1 MLYPETLYQA
11 LGTHVVNRD
20 HFSVSKWL
28 TSSRQGRDISFLLI
42 WFPTAKLLIVCDFG
56 YQSFSACKKAEVPQ
70 RGPFTAAVYLV
81 EKYWILCS
89 WFHLYQLFQLD
100 EGQSRVW
107 SKFYLFRQN
116 IGPNSVAS
124 RMMVQEEG
132 PGMTVYRYDS
142 CINSA
147 ETYWVPTMCWGPV
160 QGTGNST
167 MNKTRSLPSRNLQTH
182 RKNINRWI
190 QQGIGTVTRRKSRLP
205 RAVNWVLLVQG
216 TGKSLPQVMEERGL
230 WGGGGEA
237 RESRVKCWK
246 QRKKD
251 FENSII

>member
-1 MLYPETLYQA
+1 MLYPETLYQG

-28 TSSRQGRDISFLLI
+28 TSSRQERDISFSLI

-56 YQSFSACKKAEVPQ
+56 YHSFSAFKKAAVPQ

-107 SKFYLFRQN
+107 SKFNLFRQN

-124 RMMVQEEG
+124 RTMVQEEG
-132 PGMTVYRYDS
+132 PGMAVYRYDS

-147 ETYWVPTMCWGPV
+147 ETYWVPTTCWDLCRVLEIPQWTKLGLFP
-160 QGTGNST
+160 Q
-167 MNKTRSLPSRNLQTH
+167 QTY
-182 RKNINRWI
+182 
-190 QQGIGTVTRRKSRLP
+190 
-205 RAVNWVLLVQG
+205 
-216 TGKSLPQVMEERGL
+216 GL
-230 WGGGGEA
+230 KE
-237 RESRVKCWK
+237 
-246 QRKKD
+246 KK
-251 FENSII
+251 